1 MQDGVQ
7 DGEDVEGA
15 HEDEAACIVKRRRT
29 GSEVLYVWL
38 WEVVYVPTEFVFA
51 PEDMYHTNDH
61 PASSVTT
68 SSITITSTTT
78 TTTKRYKYGRNR
90 ETNKKTNEAIW

>member
-51 PEDMYHTNDH
+51 PEDMYPTNDH
-61 PASSVTT
+61 PASSITTT
-68 SSITITSTTT
+68 SSITITTTT
-78 TTTKRYKYGRNR
+78 TTTRYKYGRNR